1 MDTAKRTPQPRVL
14 MTDDGRHAS
23 YLYQFEP
30 PVEPADVT
38 FNLDQLV
45 DSGIDTLSYG
55 VCLEGGVVTYD
66 SKVAPR
72 WGYNVECWTH
82 SVWYRAAR
90 NLQQLIDDGH
100 DPLELMIARSHAKG
114 LWFFASSFVNFQGG
128 ERASDGGLGRKSDFV
143 YDHPEFQIGPEEDPR
158 ASSCDPKRFSFLH
171 DQVRQQRHAVFAELL
186 ERYAT
191 DGIDLDLADHVPM
204 CRFEQ
209 AAELAPLM
217 TGWLRSL
224 REVADAAQAAQGRRK
239 RILVRIPA
247 HRQAWAMLGYEV
259 ETWVAEGI
267 VDCILCMPGLVN
279 GTVETNLDLTA
290 AVAAAEGADCIV
302 LAGFAQMLG
311 RQYAQYATPEMLW
324 AAAANG
330 YAQGAAGFAIADAC
344 TLPNGWPW
352 TDVEYGAWRLLAHPE
367 ILACTD
373 KHYRVRSGGGRPPP
387 AWLPGGAP
395 DLPRELREGVP
406 ERFEIRI
413 ADELERWQRA
423 GRVEAVVLEV
433 HIAAIEASLNEVR
446 IALNG
451 RLLPADLLS
460 LNDLGYRLIR
470 GGAVGPYGFVYG
482 YELTPDYYPEVG
494 RNTIEITLVRR
505 DPNISLPFAVHDI
518 DCQVRYRRH
527 RNFVRTPTGRR

>member
-224 REVADAAQAAQGRRK
+224 REVAD
-239 RILVRIPA
+239 
-247 HRQAWAMLGYEV
+247 
-259 ETWVAEGI
+259 
-267 VDCILCMPGLVN
+267 
-279 GTVETNLDLTA
+279 
-290 AVAAAEGADCIV
+290 
-302 LAGFAQMLG
+302 
-311 RQYAQYATPEMLW
+311 
-324 AAAANG
+324 
-330 YAQGAAGFAIADAC
+330 
-344 TLPNGWPW
+344 
-352 TDVEYGAWRLLAHPE
+352 
-367 ILACTD
+367 
-373 KHYRVRSGGGRPPP
+373 
-387 AWLPGGAP
+387 
-395 DLPRELREGVP
+395 
-406 ERFEIRI
+406 
-413 ADELERWQRA
+413 
-423 GRVEAVVLEV
+423 
-433 HIAAIEASLNEVR
+433 
-446 IALNG
+446 
-451 RLLPADLLS
+451 
-460 LNDLGYRLIR
+460 
-470 GGAVGPYGFVYG
+470 
-482 YELTPDYYPEVG
+482 
-494 RNTIEITLVRR
+494 
-505 DPNISLPFAVHDI
+505 
-518 DCQVRYRRH
+518 
-527 RNFVRTPTGRR
+527 